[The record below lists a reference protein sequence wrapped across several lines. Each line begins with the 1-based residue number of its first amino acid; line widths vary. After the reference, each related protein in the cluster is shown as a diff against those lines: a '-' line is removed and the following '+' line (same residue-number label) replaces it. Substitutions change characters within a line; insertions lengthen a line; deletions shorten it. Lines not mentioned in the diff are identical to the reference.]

1 MPPKKKT
8 GDDGAE
14 AGGDGKFR
22 WTAENERTL
31 LLLAMNRGTLSK
43 DDYHKMVGAFPG
55 PGTFPLPTPQ
65 SVLSAILTYDSLAGT
80 NWDAIRQRFIKMRK
94 EQRALCEQLDW
105 PLPCDTEK
113 TPTKTPGKSP
123 KKRAAVKG
131 EDGTGGDAEVA
142 GEMESPTKKPRARKP
157 KKEVVKKEVE
167 EDDGLGGELYRELN
181 GDDGVVK
188 DELLEEGV

>member
-31 LLLAMNRGTLSK
+31 LLLAMNRGTLTK

-55 PGTFPLPTPQ
+55 P
-65 SVLSAILTYDSLAGT
+65 AGT

-94 EQRALCEQLDW
+94 EQRALCEKLDW
-105 PLPCDTEK
+105 PLPGDAEK
-113 TPTKTPGKSP
+113 TPTKTPGKSS
-123 KKRAAVKG
+123 KKREKG
-131 EDGTGGDAEVA
+131 EEGGDAEVA

-181 GDDGVVK
+181 GGDGVVK
-188 DELLEEGV
+188 EELLEEGV

>member
-31 LLLAMNRGTLSK
+31 LLLAMNRGTLTK

-55 PGTFPLPTPQ
+55 P
-65 SVLSAILTYDSLAGT
+65 GT

-105 PLPCDTEK
+105 PLPCDAEK
-113 TPTKTPGKSP
+113 TPSKTPGKSP
-123 KKRAAVKG
+123 KKRGAADKG
-131 EDGTGGDAEVA
+131 EEGGDGAGGDAGVA
-142 GEMESPTKKPRARKP
+142 GEMESPAKKPRARKP
-157 KKEVVKKEVE
+157 KKEVVQKEVQ
-167 EDDGLGGELYRELN
+167 EDDGLGGELFRELN
-181 GDDGVVK
+181 GDDGFVK
-188 DELLEEGV
+188 EELVEEDV